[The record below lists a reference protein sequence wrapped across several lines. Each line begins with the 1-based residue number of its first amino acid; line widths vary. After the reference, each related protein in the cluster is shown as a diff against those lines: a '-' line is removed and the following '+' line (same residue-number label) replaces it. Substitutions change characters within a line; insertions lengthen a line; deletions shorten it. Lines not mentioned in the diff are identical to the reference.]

1 MAVVADVGLVA
12 RYLCSALTCLPSVGV
27 SVFSSWELGGR
38 ERYKGGWSW
47 LFFVLSLLF
56 WCWRVSFCALFPNS
70 TLEAVAQ
77 LEGRDFGRLLFPLPL
92 VPKRLVSWTPLLIRD
107 KTGTC

>member
-38 ERYKGGWSW
+38 ERYKGGGGVGYS
-47 LFFVLSLLF
+47 LFFPY
-56 WCWRVSFCALFPNS
+56 SFGVGGS
-70 TLEAVAQ
+70 V
-77 LEGRDFGRLLFPLPL
+77 L
-92 VPKRLVSWTPLLIRD
+92 VPYSPTPHL
-107 KTGTC
+107 KQWHNWKVGTLGGCCFPFP